1 MSIHAS
7 DFEYRRCGIESATR
21 PIEPP
26 WRTLAALL
34 LLAGRCLL
42 PRRALPAHAMTAHS
56 GVFNRGR

>member
-1 MSIHAS
+1 MSIYAS
-7 DFEYRRCGIESATR
+7 DFEYRCGGVEGATH

-42 PRRALPAHAMTAHS
+42 RCRALPAHIMTAHS
-56 GVFNRGR
+56 GAFNRGR

>member
-1 MSIHAS
+1 MCIHAS
-7 DFEYRRCGIESATR
+7 DFEYRCCEVESATR
-21 PIEPP
+21 PIEPS

-56 GVFNRGR
+56 AAFNRGR

>member
-42 PRRALPAHAMTAHS
+42 SRRALPAHAMTAHS
-56 GVFNRGR
+56 GAFNRGR

>member
-21 PIEPP
+21 PMEPP

-34 LLAGRCLL
+34 LLAGRPLL
-42 PRRALPAHAMTAHS
+42 HRCVLPAPTMTALS
-56 GVFNRGR
+56 GAFNRGR